1 MSPNLEIIKI
11 SLFSQIMINLGK
23 VQNIGINKYLEFV
36 NFRKLCGYTQG
47 KPENSKLN
55 KSSKLSQMVKYEL
68 NVSLKYHFQE
78 N

>member
-23 VQNIGINKYLEFV
+23 VENIGINISNLLILE
-36 NFRKLCGYTQG
+36 KLCGYTQG
-47 KPENSKLN
+47 NPENSKLN
-55 KSSKLSQMVKYEL
+55 KSSKFSQMVKYEL